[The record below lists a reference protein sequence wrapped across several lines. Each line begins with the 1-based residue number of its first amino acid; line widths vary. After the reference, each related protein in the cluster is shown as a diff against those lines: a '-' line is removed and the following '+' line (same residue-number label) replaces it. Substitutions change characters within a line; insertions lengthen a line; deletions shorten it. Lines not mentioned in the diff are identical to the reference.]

1 MNGSFSSNRH
11 LPTRV
16 LLAALHIRAVVFRS
30 ACRQWW
36 NRVVRLP
43 SAVGAP
49 NSRVVI
55 IYFFGVSL
63 HGLIPRVFLWRPG
76 NQILWTRLLKLFC
89 FFHNALGKAELS
101 RNAGNAQSSKPP
113 FAL

>member
-55 IYFFGVSL
+55 IYFLALRCMGWS
-63 HGLIPRVFLWRPG
+63 PVFSCDAPETKSCG
-76 NQILWTRLLKLFC
+76 HVC
-89 FFHNALGKAELS
+89 
-101 RNAGNAQSSKPP
+101 
-113 FAL
+113 